1 MINNN
6 HNNNNSNNNNYYYY
20 YYPLLDRL
28 DNFKMKRKITMKE
41 YLQLPDDYDTRECK
55 SGQKRVIIDLL
66 MWLHLNEKSNLTI
79 NSIETG
85 TMGWYRGT
93 KNSGKN
99 EKLGLC
105 CWSRLE
111 SNDGSKSSRKSFNS
125 DKIFLK
131 LVKVTKKCLIVDTK
145 EIS

>member
-20 YYPLLDRL
+20 FYPLLDRL

-66 MWLHLNEKSNLTI
+66 M
-79 NSIETG
+79 
-85 TMGWYRGT
+85 
-93 KNSGKN
+93 
-99 EKLGLC
+99 
-105 CWSRLE
+105 
-111 SNDGSKSSRKSFNS
+111 
-125 DKIFLK
+125 
-131 LVKVTKKCLIVDTK
+131 
-145 EIS
+145 